1 MGITCHES
9 HNRKL
14 KSLKSRKIKEVTV
27 NENKKKKLERET
39 IERERID
46 RERIDRERIERE
58 RIERERIE
66 RERIE
71 RERIEKE
78 RIEKERIERERIER
92 ERIERERIERERIEK
107 ERIER
112 ERIVK
117 KNKSKDENCIVPDE
131 INIKINDKISPH
143 KIDIND
149 KEKLLNLREKV
160 LKKHNEFRK
169 KHGVGNLKLNADLCE
184 LAQLSAEKYSETV
197 IENICMIPPKLYKDD
212 IVGENIA
219 IIDNNNSINMEDIV
233 NKWYEE
239 KQNYVFDS
247 NKYIENTGHFTQ
259 LIWKK
264 TEEIGFGYKKSNNG
278 KVYFIAIYYPAG
290 NIFNQFNTNVLK
302 EQNDE

>member
-1 MGITCHES
+1 MGITCYERHDRKEK
-9 HNRKL
+9 KL
-14 KSLKSRKIKEVTV
+14 KSREIIEVTL
-27 NENKKKKLERET
+27 NENKKKKLERE
-39 IERERID
+39 
-46 RERIDRERIERE
+46 RIERE
-58 RIERERIE
+58 RIAK
-66 RERIE
+66 
-71 RERIEKE
+71 ERIEKE
-78 RIEKERIERERIER
+78 RIEKERIE
-92 ERIERERIERERIEK
+92 K
-107 ERIER
+107 

-131 INIKINDKISPH
+131 INIKINDKISPY

-184 LAQLSAEKYSETV
+184 LAQSSAEKYSETV

-264 TEEIGFGYKKSNNG
+264 TKEIGFGYKKSNNG